1 MCCEEHRMGV
11 FTDDFLCNQY
21 QALDIKNLSARW
33 RCHFH
38 FISEISPAENL
49 RFKMISWSQLQ
60 EETRILSKEGYR
72 QVYQYLH
79 CWKGLGDPVQTTE
92 DGEEEKSGPELPPTP
107 SD

>member
-1 MCCEEHRMGV
+1 
-11 FTDDFLCNQY
+11 
-21 QALDIKNLSARW
+21 
-33 RCHFH
+33 
-38 FISEISPAENL
+38 
-49 RFKMISWSQLQ
+49 MISWSQLQ